1 MPDASPIVI
10 AYDGSDAARAAV
22 NEAAVL
28 FGSRP
33 AIVVTVWEPGL
44 ADYMLMPNT
53 MGTGTMMMPY
63 DPATVQAIDKAAE
76 DHARD
81 IAEDGAQLAQAG
93 GLRAEALPVRDA
105 ARHRRRD
112 PRDRL
117 RARRG
122 GDRDRLARPERLQ
135 VETDGQLLR
144 GRARPLRPTRR
155 RSSTRPASSRTS
167 RILRYLIAPPVG

>member
-1 MPDASPIVI
+1 MPEVSPILI

-22 NEAAVL
+22 NEAAAL

-33 AIVVTVWEPGL
+33 AIVITVWEPGL

-81 IAEDGAQLAQAG
+81 IAEDGVKLAQAG

-105 ARHRRRD
+105 ADIADTILETASERD
-112 PRDRL
+112 
-117 RARRG
+117 AAAIVIGSRG
-122 GDRDRLARPERLQ
+122 LKGLKSKMMGSSSSSVLS
-135 VETDGQLLR
+135 
-144 GRARPLRPTRR
+144 
-155 RSSTRPASSRTS
+155 RSELPVV
-167 RILRYLIAPPVG
+167 IVHAPGAHKH

>member
-22 NEAAVL
+22 NEAAAL

-105 ARHRRRD
+105 ADIADAILETASERD
-112 PRDRL
+112 AAAIVIGSRGLKGLKSKLMGSSSASVLGRSDRPVVVVH
-117 RARRG
+117 AP
-122 GDRDRLARPERLQ
+122 D
-135 VETDGQLLR
+135 VEGH
-144 GRARPLRPTRR
+144 
-155 RSSTRPASSRTS
+155 
-167 RILRYLIAPPVG
+167 

>member
-1 MPDASPIVI
+1 MSDASPIVI

-22 NEAAVL
+22 NEAAAL
-28 FGSRP
+28 FGARP

-81 IAEDGAQLAQAG
+81 IAEDGAQLAQDG

-105 ARHRRRD
+105 ADIADAILETASERD
-112 PRDRL
+112 AAAIVIGSRGLKGLKSKLMGSSSASVLGRSDRPVVVVH
-117 RARRG
+117 A
-122 GDRDRLARPERLQ
+122 PH
-135 VETDGQLLR
+135 VED
-144 GRARPLRPTRR
+144 
-155 RSSTRPASSRTS
+155 
-167 RILRYLIAPPVG
+167 

>member
-1 MPDASPIVI
+1 MSDLPPIVI

-22 NEAAVL
+22 NEAAAL
-28 FGSRP
+28 FGERS

-63 DPATVQAIDKAAE
+63 DPETVRALDKASE

-81 IAEDGAQLAQAG
+81 IAEDGAQLARTG

-105 ARHRRRD
+105 ADIADAILDTASERE
-112 PRDRL
+112 
-117 RARRG
+117 AAAIVIGSRG
-122 GDRDRLARPERLQ
+122 LKGIKSKLMGSSSASVL
-135 VETDGQLLR
+135 
-144 GRARPLRPTRR
+144 GRSEKPVIVVHAPGTRED
-155 RSSTRPASSRTS
+155 
-167 RILRYLIAPPVG
+167 